1 MFFKT
6 HAESRMDRDRS
17 KKKKRKADCA
27 VCDERTCAGH
37 ATLKLEI
44 KKAKFFNKTDTKETQ
59 ATTPRVEREPDV
71 ERLDKFRQ
79 YLLEI
84 FTEGHTEQVPLDRIL
99 AEINHDRSE
108 PFDKDEV
115 MDCINKMMEE
125 NQVYLDI
132 GTRDIFLI

>member
-1 MFFKT
+1 
-6 HAESRMDRDRS
+6 MDRDRS

-44 KKAKFFNKTDTKETQ
+44 KKARILTEDNTKETQ
-59 ATTPRVEREPDV
+59 ATTTTRVEREPDV

-99 AEINHDRSE
+99 EEINLDRSE

-115 MDCINKMMEE
+115 MDCLNKMMEE

-132 GTRDIFLI
+132 GTREIFLI

>member
-1 MFFKT
+1 
-6 HAESRMDRDRS
+6 MDRDRS
-17 KKKKRKADCA
+17 KKKKRKAVCA

-44 KKAKFFNKTDTKETQ
+44 KKARMLNKTDTKETQ
-59 ATTPRVEREPDV
+59 ATTTRLEGVPDFG
-71 ERLDKFRQ
+71 RLDKFRH
-79 YLLEI
+79 YLYDI

-115 MDCINKMMEE
+115 MDCLNKMIEE
-125 NQVYLDI
+125 NQVYLDM
-132 GTRDIFLI
+132 GTREIFLI